1 MLPNESW
8 YGYLGLHKINGV
20 EAVIYLGIVAAVSVL
35 YVLWHARN
43 RLKMRKETVRDA
55 EWP

>member
-20 EAVIYLGIVAAVSVL
+20 EAVIYLGILAAVSVL
-35 YVLWHARN
+35 YALWHARN